1 MPVNDRSCV
10 QTTEITARQASKYKA
25 RTRTRFAKIAA
36 TMSNNAQIMMS
47 AFGPS

>member
-1 MPVNDRSCV
+1 MPVTARSCV
-10 QTTEITARQASKYKA
+10 QTTETTARQARRYKA

-36 TMSNNAQIMMS
+36 PMSNKAQIMMS